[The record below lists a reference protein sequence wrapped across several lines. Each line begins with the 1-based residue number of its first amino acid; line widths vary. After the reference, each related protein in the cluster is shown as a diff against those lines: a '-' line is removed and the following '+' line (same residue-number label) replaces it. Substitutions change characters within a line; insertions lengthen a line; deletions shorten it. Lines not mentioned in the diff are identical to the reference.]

1 MDNLGICSV
10 CGLAVASGESSTN
23 TGPTDSND
31 PTKPTSVRWVPVDAD
46 IHGWTP
52 FVLSHPV
59 CWSGE
64 HSVGELV
71 ALVDDSHR
79 LLRATLIR

>member
-1 MDNLGICSV
+1 MDNMGLCSV

-46 IHGWTP
+46 IHG
-52 FVLSHPV
+52 
-59 CWSGE
+59 
-64 HSVGELV
+64 
-71 ALVDDSHR
+71 
-79 LLRATLIR
+79 